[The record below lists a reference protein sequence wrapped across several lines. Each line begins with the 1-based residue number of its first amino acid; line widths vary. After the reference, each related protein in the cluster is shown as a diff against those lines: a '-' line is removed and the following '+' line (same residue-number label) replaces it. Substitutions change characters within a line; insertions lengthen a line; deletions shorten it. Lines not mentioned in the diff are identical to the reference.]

1 VPKTPIHIS
10 VIIPTYN
17 RANFLERAIDS
28 VLSQTRKVDECIIVD
43 DGSSDNSSLILQK
56 YQSNVG
62 VIRLDKN
69 RGVSHARNVG
79 MEMASGNW
87 IALLD
92 SDDEWKANKLERQ
105 LEAIHKKPDTVF
117 CHTEEIWIRNGKRVN
132 QMKKH
137 QKFGGFI
144 FDKSLERCL
153 ISPSSVLFRKSL
165 LEEIGYFD
173 PTFPICEDYDLWL
186 KVSARYAVLFLDE
199 PLVIKYAG
207 HKDQLSLNTSKI
219 EQYRI
224 KALENLVLEQGLK
237 IEDEFSALEMLIK
250 KCHIYLSG
258 SEKREHQNRVQDF
271 RLKIQKYKKRLHE
284 IKAIMKDFS

>member
-1 VPKTPIHIS
+1 MPIHIS

-28 VLSQTRKVDECIIVD
+28 VLNQTRKADECIIVD
-43 DGSSDNSSLILQK
+43 DGSSDNTSLILQK

-92 SDDEWKANKLERQ
+92 SDDEWKTNKLERQ

-153 ISPSSVLFRKSL
+153 ISPSSVLFQKSL
-165 LEEIGYFD
+165 LGEIGYFD

-207 HKDQLSLNTSKI
+207 HKDQLSLNTNKI

-250 KCHIYLSG
+250 KCQIYLSG

-271 RLKIQKYKKRLHE
+271 RLKIQKYTKRLHE
-284 IKAIMKDFS
+284 VKVIMKDFS

>member
-69 RGVSHARNVG
+69 SGVSHARNVG
-79 MEMASGNW
+79 MKMASGNW

-153 ISPSSVLFRKSL
+153 ISPSSVLFQKSL
-165 LEEIGYFD
+165 LGEIGYFD

-258 SEKREHQNRVQDF
+258 SEKRGHQNQIQDF
-271 RLKIQKYKKRLHE
+271 RLKIKKYKKRLHE
-284 IKAIMKDFS
+284 VKVIMKDFS

>member
-28 VLSQTRKVDECIIVD
+28 VLSQTRTADECIIVD
-43 DGSSDNSSLILQK
+43 DGSSDNTTLILQK

-186 KVSARYAVLFLDE
+186 KVSARYAVLFLNE
-199 PLVIKYAG
+199 LLVIKYAG

-258 SEKREHQNRVQDF
+258 SEKRGHQNQIQDF
-271 RLKIQKYKKRLHE
+271 RLKIKKYKKRLHE

>member
-1 VPKTPIHIS
+1 MPKTPIHIS

-69 RGVSHARNVG
+69 SGVSHARNVG
-79 MEMASGNW
+79 MKMASGNW

-258 SEKREHQNRVQDF
+258 SEKRGHQNQIQDF
-271 RLKIQKYKKRLHE
+271 RLKIKKYKKRLHE

>member
-69 RGVSHARNVG
+69 SGVSHARNVG
-79 MEMASGNW
+79 MKMASGNW

-258 SEKREHQNRVQDF
+258 SEKRGHQNQIQDF

>member
-69 RGVSHARNVG
+69 SGVSHARNVG
-79 MEMASGNW
+79 MKMASGNW

-153 ISPSSVLFRKSL
+153 ISPSSVLFQKSL
-165 LEEIGYFD
+165 LGEIGYFD

-258 SEKREHQNRVQDF
+258 SEKRGHQNRVQDF
-271 RLKIQKYKKRLHE
+271 RLKIQKYTKRLHE
-284 IKAIMKDFS
+284 VKVIMKDFS